1 MATNRCTYYN
11 GQREG
16 NFSTCKNPCM
26 DDVEIYCFLL
36 KFTISTKIKLKQ
48 ATEKKIKIKI
58 NCPCVWNADAFRTAI
73 SRHFFYLCSMA
84 LIETRFFSVNHFG
97 TPEIN
102 QDLKNL
108 QDETTKTLRKEK
120 NMQDFAKK
128 NPWIKSVN
136 ILCLAKYINLT
147 LSSRSKIN
155 RENLTW
161 ILKAFIKPFE
171 ASQRKVKTS

>member
-1 MATNRCTYYN
+1 M
-11 GQREG
+11 
-16 NFSTCKNPCM
+16 
-26 DDVEIYCFLL
+26 
-36 KFTISTKIKLKQ
+36 FTISTKIKLKQ
-48 ATEKKIKIKI
+48 ATENKIKIKI
-58 NCPCVWNADAFRTAI
+58 ICPCVWNADAFRAAI